1 MVYRKSAR
9 VISNRVNK
17 LYVSIFFMSVLTI
30 VTFATNNIQSYS
42 ASLSIDGNQTIN
54 LNAIETKK
62 IRVDDID
69 VGYKIIGGGS
79 PILLINGFSAPLDF
93 WDSTLIGKLAS
104 NHTVITFDNR
114 GIGNTTAGIKQ
125 FSIKQFADDT
135 SGLMDALKIKK
146 ADIIGWSMGG
156 MIAQELALSNPD
168 KVGKLI
174 IYASTCGTRQSI
186 PPSPAAVKLF
196 SNQSGNMMQMLQRF
210 LPLLFPADWR
220 NSNPSYI
227 HDLPRSSEMS
237 SAETLKLQND
247 AILNWR
253 GTCDRLRSITQP
265 TMVLVGTDDILTV
278 PYNSI
283 QIAEKIS
290 GSWVV
295 QIKGGGHAMMM
306 QYPDKFTKIVDT
318 FLQS

>member
-1 MVYRKSAR
+1 
-9 VISNRVNK
+9 
-17 LYVSIFFMSVLTI
+17 
-30 VTFATNNIQSYS
+30 
-42 ASLSIDGNQTIN
+42 
-54 LNAIETKK
+54 
-62 IRVDDID
+62 
-69 VGYKIIGGGS
+69 
-79 PILLINGFSAPLDF
+79 
-93 WDSTLIGKLAS
+93 
-104 NHTVITFDNR
+104 
-114 GIGNTTAGIKQ
+114 
-125 FSIKQFADDT
+125 
-135 SGLMDALKIKK
+135 
-146 ADIIGWSMGG
+146 
-156 MIAQELALSNPD
+156 
-168 KVGKLI
+168 
-174 IYASTCGTRQSI
+174 
-186 PPSPAAVKLF
+186 
-196 SNQSGNMMQMLQRF
+196 MLQRF